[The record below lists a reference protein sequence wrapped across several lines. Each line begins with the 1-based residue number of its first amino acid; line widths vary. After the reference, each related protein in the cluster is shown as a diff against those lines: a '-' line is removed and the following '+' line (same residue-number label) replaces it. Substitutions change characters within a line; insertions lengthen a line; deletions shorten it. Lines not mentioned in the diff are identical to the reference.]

1 MNDFHYPSFFEHP
14 ATVLPHQTNGVGG
27 GSARGEVDR
36 MEISDGEQRPT
47 HGGGEW

>member
-1 MNDFHYPSFFEHP
+1 MIIYSITLALFMACMH
-14 ATVLPHQTNGVGG
+14 AVGG
-27 GSARGEVDR
+27 GSARGEVGG